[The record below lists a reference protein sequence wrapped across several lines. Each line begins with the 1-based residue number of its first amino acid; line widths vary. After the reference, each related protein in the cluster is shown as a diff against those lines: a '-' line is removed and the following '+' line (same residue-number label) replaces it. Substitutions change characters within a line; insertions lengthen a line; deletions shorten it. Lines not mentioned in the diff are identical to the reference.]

1 MMKNEIFEDLFV
13 LEMASNHQGNLDR
26 GLAIVDR
33 FSKVVRF
40 NNLRAA
46 IKLQFRDIDNFIHK
60 DFLDRHDIRYVK
72 RVSDTKMSK
81 EDFAAL
87 VKAIR
92 LSGCIPMATPFDEK
106 SVDWCVEFDMPII
119 KVASADNNDWTLLE
133 KIAKTRKPVIVS
145 TGGMSQ
151 KDMDDLVTFFEHRS
165 IPLSLNHC
173 IAAYPHED
181 KECELNQIDYLR
193 SRYPDLVIGY
203 SCHEYHDWSAS
214 MHIAYAKGARTFERH
229 IDINDD
235 GFEVAKYSSLP
246 NQIDTWFKA
255 WHKAREMCGTSSS
268 QRRNF
273 LDREVEYLDSYVRG
287 VYAKK
292 DLAVGQLL
300 TEDDCYLAIPLQK
313 GQISSRELMLGKYG
327 HRLLA
332 ACQKDK
338 PITIEMLDTPYSSN
352 SEMLN
357 AFKERGL

>member
-1 MMKNEIFEDLFV
+1 MGNQIFEDLFV
-13 LEMASNHQGNLDR
+13 LEMASNHQGNLER

-40 NNLRAA
+40 NNVRAA

-60 DFLDRHDIRYVK
+60 DFLDRQDIRYVK
-72 RVSDTKMSK
+72 RLSDTKMSK
-81 EDFAAL
+81 EDFAKL
-87 VKAIR
+87 VNAIR
-92 LSGCIPMATPFDEK
+92 QSGCIPMSTPFDEK

-133 KIAKTRKPVIVS
+133 KIATTRRPVIIS

-151 KDMDDLVTFFEHRS
+151 KDMDDVVTFFAHRS

-193 SRYPDLVIGY
+193 KRYPEIVIGY

-214 MHIAYAKGARTFERH
+214 MYIAYGKGARTFERH
-229 IDINDD
+229 VDINDD
-235 GFEVAKYSSLP
+235 GFQVATYSSLP
-246 NQIDTWFKA
+246 GQIDTWFKA
-255 WHKAREMCGTSSS
+255 WHKAVEMCGTSSA

-273 LDREVEYLDSYVRG
+273 LDREITYLDSYVRG
-287 VYAKK
+287 VYAKR
-292 DLAVGQLL
+292 DLEAGQIL

-313 GQISSRELMLGKYG
+313 GQVSSRELMLGKFG
-327 HRLLA
+327 HKLLNP
-332 ACQKDK
+332 CVKDS
-338 PITIEMLDTPYSSN
+338 PITVDILDTPYSDDIELLKS
-352 SEMLN
+352 
-357 AFKERGL
+357 FKERGI